1 MTGLRFM
8 MINEILIIFIVTA
21 ALILF
26 PAALHFI
33 IKAYIKMFPARKG
46 GGDEF

>member
-8 MINEILIIFIVTA
+8 MIEEMLIIFIVTA
-21 ALILF
+21 VLVLF
-26 PAALHFI
+26 PAVLHFI
-33 IKAYIKMFPARKG
+33 IKAYIKRFPARKG